1 MKEEVVVVAD
11 LDQTVK
17 TTLLDQ
23 TLEEDHQTQEEEDH
37 QTQEEVA
44 LLPRWDSKTVK

>member
-1 MKEEVVVVAD
+1 MEEEVVVVAD

-17 TTLLDQ
+17 TALLDQ
-23 TLEEDHQTQEEEDH
+23 TLEVAHQTQEEEDR

-44 LLPRWDSKTVK
+44 LLPRWDSKTEK